1 MKCVLILA
9 ATFSGTAGT
18 LLMAAD
24 APELKLSAS
33 GKWESPVIASSTTDV
48 AKLKAK
54 PVLKADISV
63 EPDTTDTGWFMV
75 KLAINGP
82 GIDRTESPKWL
93 IEKAPGKAGI
103 DDMTISWNT
112 SEVVSRLPDDANWFK
127 IELVTQGDHPRTI
140 TVSNLRA
147 EAATGAAKA
156 EALKIDGA
164 APPAKPAP
172 TTDTKP
178 ANSGGPTPYPS
189 PNDDKAWPGKGP
201 IRHFG
206 WMTQNRNTF
215 WSQRTADQGK
225 IVFVGDSIIGG
236 WKLDKDFPGKP
247 VANRGIGGDVTRGLL
262 FRFQED
268 VLDLKP
274 KAIVM
279 EIGSNDIAADAAIA
293 DVIANYNAL
302 IDLAH
307 KANPETPIIIMAM
320 TPHGIPTGAKAPSE
334 ALATYLKKVNA
345 KLPLANAELAK
356 IPASRKNVTFADT
369 YAPFIGANGQLDESL
384 LQEDKVH
391 PTAQGHTKIAE
402 VVTKVLKE
410 LNLF

>member
-1 MKCVLILA
+1 MKYLLTTA
-9 ATFSGTAGT
+9 ATLSATTGA

-24 APELKLSAS
+24 TPPVKIAAT
-33 GKWESPVIASSTTDV
+33 GKWESPVISSSTADV

-54 PVLKADISV
+54 PVLKVDISV
-63 EPDTTDTGWFMV
+63 PADTADTGWFMA

-82 GIDRTESPKWL
+82 GIERTESPKWL
-93 IEKAPGKAGI
+93 IEKPPGKAGI
-103 DDMTISWNT
+103 DGMTVSWNT

-140 TVSNLRA
+140 TVSNIRA
-147 EAATGAAKA
+147 EAATGAGK
-156 EALKIDGA
+156 EETLKMD
-164 APPAKPAP
+164 PPANPAP
-172 TTDTKP
+172 SGDTKP
-178 ANSGGPTPYPS
+178 ATGGPTPYPS
-189 PNDDKAWPGKGP
+189 PNDVKAWPGKGP

-236 WKLDKDFPGKP
+236 WKLEKDFPGKP

-279 EIGSNDIAADAAIA
+279 EIGSNDITADASIA

-302 IDLAH
+302 IDLAQ
-307 KANPETPIIIMAM
+307 KTNPETPIIIMAM

-356 IPASRKNVTFADT
+356 IPANRKNVTFADT
-369 YAPFIGANGQLDESL
+369 YAPFILANGQLDESL
-384 LQEDKVH
+384 LNDDKVH
-391 PTAQGHTKIAE
+391 PTDAGHTKIAE
-402 VVTKVLKE
+402 VITKVLKE
-410 LNLF
+410 LKLF